1 MNGIRYG
8 ENLQVVPLLNAASIS
23 GTSKSAFLKVT
34 NALWVNFLATWGA
47 IDSAITFLVESCTA
61 NSTSGAT
68 LVGMAASYRLQAHGS
83 DTWGDITAMASTGL
97 ALASTTYDNYAM
109 IVDFDPRTLAEGYNY
124 VRLKLSCTASTISH
138 SVWGVMEPRYAQ
150 NLIPSSS

>member
-8 ENLQVVPLLNAASIS
+8 QNLQVVPLLNAASIS
-23 GTSKSAFLKVT
+23 TASKSAFVKT
-34 NALWVNFLATWGA
+34 NNALWVNFLATWGA
-47 IDSAITFLVESCTA
+47 IDSAITFLVESCTS

-83 DTWGDITAMASTGL
+83 DTWGEITAMASTGL
-97 ALASTTYDNYAM
+97 ALESTTYNNYAM
-109 IVDFDPRTLAEGYNY
+109 VIDFDPRTLADGYNY

-138 SVWGVMEPRYAQ
+138 SVWGIIEPRYAQ
-150 NLIPSSS
+150 NFVPSSS